1 MINASNI
8 NTNTQYTVQRPKI
21 KRRYSALKYGY
32 SQMGTN
38 NVGVTYP
45 FFIREL
51 TPSDKASFQ
60 TNINM
65 QFSPF
70 ISQLFARMT
79 NEISGYKLPYRVC
92 CEKLSDYYNFKYN
105 WDDFSTGGSD
115 GQAIDTLPTVYNLTS
130 LMLKS
135 LIGYSSKENNTSIE
149 DTSLWSDFFG
159 HDLVE
164 GTHNSAGHYF
174 YKKDAG
180 FYPISVSN
188 LRLSVSSGGEKVFN
202 GTIYVPRFGVY
213 VDNDFSRV
221 NLLVFNPDTL
231 DKIFSHSVDLEA
243 DLNEYLQTG
252 IAPVDLYPI
261 GTNYSTHPKR
271 VGESL
276 TQLYYNFLLGTLWD
290 SFGLPMPQ
298 FDEVEISSS
307 PTSGYYVDNS
317 FDFCLRCV
325 GTYTFTDAG
334 GNSFEQFV
342 DGYEMLHYRVD
353 DVTVSNLKFYDV
365 FPLPLEDRENIN
377 MLLFPASQYN
387 VLTTGVNAMPFIMY
401 NLIYNDVL
409 RFPDLERTR
418 DLFNIFPFRGHE
430 QNNYFT
436 RARIFQQR
444 GVSPMIPVD
453 VRMDFQGNYGF
464 NVEVDSP
471 FNVSLQEDGKIF
483 SIDGLPLGFEHSSF
497 EIDDMLQGLLLMRYQ
512 VNNAKMRS
520 RYIDHLRFRFG
531 VDGLDARLQLPEYL
545 GSFYQDVYQ
554 TNVVQTAPSSNG
566 STGLGT
572 ITSVASVS
580 GNNGVFSTE
589 AKEHE
594 IIMFLSVCRPDMVI
608 EQGIPK
614 WLTKKNRF
622 DFVIPEL
629 VDSPDVPIKKHEI
642 IGKALT
648 RSSFNYNIGDDTF
661 GWTSIYDEYRT
672 SLNQVVGRL
681 RPSDKLGLRSFTL
694 SRLYDTD
701 VELNGSFVQ
710 IPNVMDRV
718 KQYVNE
724 PDFIYSASVVA
735 STAQPIPIESEPGQF
750 VDV

>member
-1 MINASNI
+1 MLNASNI

-60 TNINM
+60 TNINL

-70 ISQLFARMT
+70 VSQLFSRMT

-92 CEKLSDYYNFKYN
+92 CEKLSDYYKNYKFN

-115 GQAIDTLPTVYNLTS
+115 GQDIHTLPTVYNLSS
-130 LMLKS
+130 LLYRS
-135 LIGYSSKENNTSIE
+135 LIGFSYSNNLGLDIK
-149 DTSLWSDFFG
+149 DCSLFSDFF
-159 HDLVE
+159 E
-164 GTHNSAGHYF
+164 RIEFSPEQYF
-174 YKKDAG
+174 IYKKDCG
-180 FYPISVSN
+180 LYP
-188 LRLSVSSGGEKVFN
+188 LSVVDLPIFLNGADVLFT
-202 GTIYVPRFGVY
+202 GTIFIPRFGVY
-213 VDNDFSRV
+213 LNTTESFFRIF
-221 NLLVFNPDTL
+221 VFNPDHIDRLINDTSKL
-231 DKIFSHSVDLEA
+231 NNYLRDGSSVDPALTFNNSVSLG
-243 DLNEYLQTG
+243 D
-252 IAPVDLYPI
+252 
-261 GTNYSTHPKR
+261 
-271 VGESL
+271 SL
-276 TQLYYNFLLGTLWD
+276 TSLFSNFLNGTLWD
-290 SFGLPMPQ
+290 SFGLPMPD
-298 FDEVEISSS
+298 FGPVTALTDTSDTYGFNVEPGNFLFPFHLVGTAVISS
-307 PTSGYYVDNS
+307 TSESYYYDS
-317 FDFCLRCV
+317 WIPLMK
-325 GTYTFTDAG
+325 TSSETF
-334 GNSFEQFV
+334 
-342 DGYEMLHYRVD
+342 
-353 DVTVSNLKFYDV
+353 KFYHLWRLG
-365 FPLPLEDRENIN
+365 FEDMESLNR
-377 MLLFPASQYN
+377 LLLDLSKWDDLQI
-387 VLTTGVNAMPFIMY
+387 GVNAMPFIMY

-409 RFPDLERTR
+409 RFPDLEHSR

-453 VRMDFQGNYGF
+453 VRVGLSGGGSSLDTD
-464 NVEVDSP
+464 VDSP
-471 FNVSLQEDGKIF
+471 FNLRFDDDGSIL
-483 SIDGLPLGFEHSSF
+483 SIDGHNIAFDRSSF
-497 EIDDMLQGLLLMRYQ
+497 DIDDMLQGLLLMRYQ

-520 RYIDHLRFRFG
+520 RYIDHLRYRFG

-554 TNVVQTAPSSNG
+554 TNVVQTAPSVNG

-580 GNNGVFSTE
+580 ANNGVFTTE

-629 VDSPDVPIKKHEI
+629 VDSPDVPIKKYEL
-642 IGKALT
+642 IGKAMT
-648 RSSFNYNIGDDTF
+648 HSSQYGHHADKVF

-694 SRLYDTD
+694 SRLYDFD

-710 IPNVMDRV
+710 IPNVMNRV

-735 STAQPIPIESEPGQF
+735 STAQPLPIESEPGQF
-750 VDV
+750 VDI